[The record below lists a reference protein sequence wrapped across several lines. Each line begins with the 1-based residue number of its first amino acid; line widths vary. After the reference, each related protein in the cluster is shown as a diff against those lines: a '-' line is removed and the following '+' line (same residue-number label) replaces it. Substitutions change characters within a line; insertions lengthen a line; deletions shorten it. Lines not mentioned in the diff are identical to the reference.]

1 MQRLWLIPLC
11 LLAACS
17 PSPKNSEPSEKTQQ
31 APVKPPERYSVRFE
45 TTKGTFVVEVVREW
59 APRGADRFHELV
71 RTGFYD
77 GARFFRVRPKFVVQF
92 GISADATANEL
103 WRQLKLPDDPVK
115 QSNLRGYVSYATDGP
130 ATRTT
135 QVFINLADNK
145 RLDARGFAPFGRVV
159 EGMDVVDS
167 FYSGY
172 GEVQALGGG
181 GPDAAKLETLGDEY
195 ATRSYPRLDQIKTA
209 RILE

>member
-1 MQRLWLIPLC
+1 MGFV
-11 LLAACS
+11 LAAVLVLIAGCS
-17 PSPKNSEPSEKTQQ
+17 SNVPKEQTAAKAT
-31 APVKPPERYSVRFE
+31 ERVVVPAEYRVRFE
-45 TTKGTFVVEVVREW
+45 STKGPFTMQVMRDW

-92 GISADATANEL
+92 GISADPKSNEL

-115 QSNLRGYVSYATDGP
+115 QSNLRGFVSYATDGP

-145 RLDARGFAPFGRVV
+145 NLDRRGFAPFGRVV

-167 FYSGY
+167 FYSSY

-195 ATRSYPRLDQIKTA
+195 AARSYPRLDQIKSA
-209 RILE
+209 RIIE

>member
-1 MQRLWLIPLC
+1 MRFAFLFA
-11 LLAACS
+11 LALTVACS
-17 PSPKNSEPSEKTQQ
+17 SKAPNEKAASK
-31 APVKPPERYSVRFE
+31 APEKVVVPEKYRVRFE
-45 TTKGTFVVEVVREW
+45 TTKGPFLVEITRAL

-71 RTGFYD
+71 RTKFYD
-77 GARFFRVRPKFVVQF
+77 DARFFRVRPKFVVQF
-92 GISADATANEL
+92 GISADPNANEL

-115 QSNLRGYVSYATDGP
+115 QSNVRGSVSYATDGP

-145 RLDARGFAPFGRVV
+145 RLDSRGFAPFGRVV

-167 FYSGY
+167 LYAGY

-181 GPDAAKLETLGDEY
+181 GPDAAKLETLGEEY
-195 ATRSYPRLDQIKTA
+195 AARSYPRLDQIKSA
-209 RILE
+209 RIIE